1 MLLLQS
7 LSPSPLPPLSLSSG
21 QPISQFLSHCV
32 GNHPTWSRRR
42 RSSASSVS
50 TVHAVDK
57 DSQQFEVDPDKAREA
72 LQKLDQQLQSLSQ
85 KQVTPPRKTGT
96 FTLCIYTCLRT
107 YWWTWKNFELLMKFF
122 LRVAASVIWFSCR
135 WLHVDLWVGFIF
147 SVWRNA
153 LFVLLGLDRY
163 VDLRLVERPWIGD
176 CLLWF
181 WFANFPA
188 IFFEGLI

>member
-85 KQVTPPRKTGT
+85 KQVTPPRKTASNQNLAGDQMREEPVELSGSFLAYSALALVV
-96 FTLCIYTCLRT
+96 FTIFYNVL
-107 YWWTWKNFELLMKFF
+107 F
-122 LRVAASVIWFSCR
+122 LTVIQPSI
-135 WLHVDLWVGFIF
+135 DGQ
-147 SVWRNA
+147 
-153 LFVLLGLDRY
+153 
-163 VDLRLVERPWIGD
+163 
-176 CLLWF
+176 
-181 WFANFPA
+181 
-188 IFFEGLI
+188 

>member
-85 KQVTPPRKTGT
+85 KQASNQNLAGDQMREEPVELSGSFLAYSALALVV
-96 FTLCIYTCLRT
+96 FTIFYNVL
-107 YWWTWKNFELLMKFF
+107 F
-122 LRVAASVIWFSCR
+122 LTVIQPSI
-135 WLHVDLWVGFIF
+135 DGQ
-147 SVWRNA
+147 
-153 LFVLLGLDRY
+153 
-163 VDLRLVERPWIGD
+163 
-176 CLLWF
+176 
-181 WFANFPA
+181 
-188 IFFEGLI
+188 

>member
-85 KQVTPPRKTGT
+85 KQVTPPRKTDMWICVWLNGHGLET
-96 FTLCIYTCLRT
+96 ACYGFDSLI
-107 YWWTWKNFELLMKFF
+107 FQQFS
-122 LRVAASVIWFSCR
+122 LRV
-135 WLHVDLWVGFIF
+135 
-147 SVWRNA
+147 
-153 LFVLLGLDRY
+153 
-163 VDLRLVERPWIGD
+163 
-176 CLLWF
+176 
-181 WFANFPA
+181 
-188 IFFEGLI
+188 

>member
-7 LSPSPLPPLSLSSG
+7 LSPSPLPPLSLSSR

-32 GNHPTWSRRR
+32 GNHPTWSRRGRRRRRR

-85 KQVTPPRKTGT
+85 KQVTPPRKTASNQNLAGDQMREEPVELSGSFLAYSALALLI
-96 FTLCIYTCLRT
+96 FTIFYNVL
-107 YWWTWKNFELLMKFF
+107 F
-122 LRVAASVIWFSCR
+122 LTVIQPSI
-135 WLHVDLWVGFIF
+135 DGQ
-147 SVWRNA
+147 
-153 LFVLLGLDRY
+153 
-163 VDLRLVERPWIGD
+163 
-176 CLLWF
+176 
-181 WFANFPA
+181 
-188 IFFEGLI
+188 